1 MDAAGGGGAPGA
13 RRFAG
18 RVALVTGGGSGLGA
32 ALARRFAEE
41 GAAVVVADLDR
52 AAAELVTA
60 AIGAAGGA
68 ALPIRLDVAE
78 AKGWAATV
86 DRVERVFGRLD
97 VLVNNAGMIMRRG
110 IAAQTAEGWRR
121 TIDVNLT
128 GAFLGLRA
136 CTPLLAAERRG
147 AVVNIASTAGLTAHG
162 DAAYT
167 ASKWG
172 LRGLTRAAALEL
184 VGRGIRVNA
193 VCPATIDTPL
203 TAAGPAG
210 HLAANRAAIPMG
222 RPAAPEEVAEVVLFL
237 ASDHASFVTG
247 AEIAVDGGL
256 IAGGIAW
263 MRAQLQSRS
272 TGESHPSPDGNT

>member
-1 MDAAGGGGAPGA
+1 
-13 RRFAG
+13 
-18 RVALVTGGGSGLGA
+18 
-32 ALARRFAEE
+32 
-41 GAAVVVADLDR
+41 
-52 AAAELVTA
+52 
-60 AIGAAGGA
+60 
-68 ALPIRLDVAE
+68 
-78 AKGWAATV
+78 
-86 DRVERVFGRLD
+86 
-97 VLVNNAGMIMRRG
+97 MITRRG

-121 TIDVNLT
+121 VLDVNLT
-128 GAFLGLRA
+128 GAFLGLRTFA
-136 CTPLLAAERRG
+136 PLLGAGGRG
-147 AVVNIASTAGLTAHG
+147 AVVNIASTAGMTAHG

-172 LRGLTRAAALEL
+172 LRGLTRAAALEF

-193 VCPATIDTPL
+193 VCPATIETPL
-203 TAAGPAG
+203 TEAGPPG

-263 MRAQLQSRS
+263 MRAQLQARLAEE
-272 TGESHPSPDGNT
+272 GRQG

>member
-1 MDAAGGGGAPGA
+1 MNVAVRGGAPGA
-13 RRFAG
+13 RRFDG
-18 RVALVTGGGSGLGA
+18 RVALVTGAGGGLGA

-41 GAAVVVADLDR
+41 GAAVVVADLR
-52 AAAELVTA
+52 PEAAEDVTA
-60 AIGAAGGA
+60 AIRAIGGV
-68 ALPIRLDVAE
+68 ALPLRLDVAE
-78 AKGWAATV
+78 EQGWASAV
-86 DRVERVFGRLD
+86 ERVEQVFGRLD

-110 IAAQTAEGWRR
+110 VATQTLDGWRR
-121 TIDVNLT
+121 MLDVNLT
-128 GAFLGLRA
+128 GAFLSLRA
-136 CTPLLAAERRG
+136 FAPLLAARGGG

-172 LRGLTRAAALEL
+172 LRGLTRAAALEF
-184 VGRGIRVNA
+184 VARGIRVNA

-203 TAAGPAG
+203 TAAGPPG

-237 ASDHASFVTG
+237 ASDQASFVTG

-263 MRAQLQSRS
+263 MRAQLQARS
-272 TGESHPSPDGNT
+272 AGDGGPV

>member
-1 MDAAGGGGAPGA
+1 M
-13 RRFAG
+13 
-18 RVALVTGGGSGLGA
+18 TGGGSGLGA
-32 ALARRFAEE
+32 ALAQRFADE
-41 GAAVVVADLDR
+41 GAAVVVADLNP
-52 AAAELVTA
+52 AAAEAVA
-60 AIGAAGGA
+60 SAIGAAGGV
-68 ALPIRLDVAE
+68 ALPLALDVTE
-78 AKGWAATV
+78 EPGWAAA
-86 DRVERVFGRLD
+86 VERVQQVFGRLD

-110 IAAQTAEGWRR
+110 IATQTLDGWRR
-121 TIDVNLT
+121 MLDVNLT

-136 CTPLLAAERRG
+136 FAPLLAARRCG

-172 LRGLTRAAALEL
+172 LRGLTRAAALEF
-184 VGRGIRVNA
+184 VDRGIRVNA

-203 TAAGPAG
+203 TAAGPPG

-237 ASDHASFVTG
+237 ASDQASFVTG

-263 MRAQLQSRS
+263 MRAQLQARS
-272 TGESHPSPDGNT
+272 AGDCGLA

>member
-1 MDAAGGGGAPGA
+1 M
-13 RRFAG
+13 
-18 RVALVTGGGSGLGA
+18 TGGGSGLGA
-32 ALARRFAEE
+32 ALAQRFAEE
-41 GAAVVVADLDR
+41 GAAVVVTDLNR
-52 AAAELVTA
+52 AAAE
-60 AIGAAGGA
+60 AIASSIRIAGGT
-68 ALPIRLDVAE
+68 ALPLGLDVAE
-78 AKGWAATV
+78 EPGWTAAV
-86 DRVERVFGRLD
+86 ERVEQVFGRLD
-97 VLVNNAGMIMRRG
+97 ALVNNAGMIMRRG
-110 IAAQTAEGWRR
+110 IAAQTPDGWRR
-121 TIDVNLT
+121 MLDVNLT

-136 CTPLLAAERRG
+136 CAPLLAARG
-147 AVVNIASTAGLTAHG
+147 SAAVVNIASTAGLTAHG

-172 LRGLTRAAALEL
+172 LRGLTRAAALEF
-184 VGRGIRVNA
+184 VGHGIRVNA

-237 ASDHASFVTG
+237 ASDQASFVTG

-263 MRAQLQSRS
+263 MRAQLQARS
-272 TGESHPSPDGNT
+272 AGDGGPVR

>member
-1 MDAAGGGGAPGA
+1 MVADLRVDAAGQVAAEIHAGGG
-13 RRFAG
+13 
-18 RVALVTGGGSGLGA
+18 T
-32 ALARRFAEE
+32 ALAL
-41 GAAVVVADLDR
+41 G
-52 AAAELVTA
+52 
-60 AIGAAGGA
+60 
-68 ALPIRLDVAE
+68 LDVAAE
-78 AKGWAATV
+78 QGWAAAAA
-86 DRVERVFGRLD
+86 RVADAVGRLD

-110 IAAQTAEGWRR
+110 IAAQTPDGWRR
-121 TIDVNLT
+121 MLDVNLT
-128 GAFLGLRA
+128 GAFLGLRTFA
-136 CTPLLAAERRG
+136 PLLEAGGRG

-167 ASKWG
+167 AAKWG
-172 LRGLTRAAALEL
+172 LRGLTRAAALEF

-203 TAAGPAG
+203 TAAGPPG

-237 ASDHASFVTG
+237 ASDQASFVTG

-263 MRAQLQSRS
+263 MRAQLQARLA
-272 TGESHPSPDGNT
+272 DG

>member
-1 MDAAGGGGAPGA
+1 MTPTGEGGAPGA

-32 ALARRFAEE
+32 ALALRFAEE

-52 AAAELVTA
+52 AAAEEVAA
-60 AIGAAGGA
+60 AIGAAGGV
-68 ALPIRLDVAE
+68 ALPLGLDVAE
-78 AKGWAATV
+78 EQGWAAAV
-86 DRVERVFGRLD
+86 ERVETVFGRLD

-110 IAAQTAEGWRR
+110 VAAQTPDGWRR
-121 TIDVNLT
+121 MLDVNLT

-136 CTPLLAAERRG
+136 CAPLLASRG
-147 AVVNIASTAGLTAHG
+147 CGAAVNIASTAGLTAHG

-172 LRGLTRAAALEL
+172 LRGLTRAAALEF

-203 TAAGPAG
+203 TAAGPPG

-237 ASDHASFVTG
+237 ASDQASFVTG

-263 MRAQLQSRS
+263 MRAQLQARS
-272 TGESHPSPDGNT
+272 AGGGGPV

>member
-1 MDAAGGGGAPGA
+1 
-13 RRFAG
+13 
-18 RVALVTGGGSGLGA
+18 VTGGGSGLGA
-32 ALARRFAEE
+32 ALAQRFAEE
-41 GAAVVVADLDR
+41 GAAVVVTDLNPV
-52 AAAELVTA
+52 AAVAVAST
-60 AIGAAGGA
+60 IGATGGV
-68 ALPIRLDVAE
+68 ALPLALDVTE
-78 AKGWAATV
+78 EPGWAAA
-86 DRVERVFGRLD
+86 VERVQQVFGRLD
-97 VLVNNAGMIMRRG
+97 VLVNNAGMVMRRG
-110 IAAQTAEGWRR
+110 IATQTLDGWRR
-121 TIDVNLT
+121 MLDVNLT

-136 CTPLLAAERRG
+136 FAPLLAARRCG

-172 LRGLTRAAALEL
+172 LRGLTRAAALEF

-203 TAAGPAG
+203 TAAGPPG

-222 RPAAPEEVAEVVLFL
+222 RPAAPEEVAEVVLFV
-237 ASDHASFVTG
+237 ASDQASFVTG

-263 MRAQLQSRS
+263 MRAQLQARS
-272 TGESHPSPDGNT
+272 AGDCGLA

>member
-1 MDAAGGGGAPGA
+1 VTGGGGAPGA
-13 RRFAG
+13 HRFAG

-32 ALARRFAEE
+32 ALAQRFAEE
-41 GAAVVVADLDR
+41 GAAVVVTDLNP
-52 AAAELVTA
+52 AAAEAVA
-60 AIGAAGGA
+60 SAIGAAGGV
-68 ALPIRLDVAE
+68 ALPLALDVAE
-78 AKGWAATV
+78 EPGWAAA
-86 DRVERVFGRLD
+86 VERVQQVFGRLD

-110 IAAQTAEGWRR
+110 IAAQTPGGWRR
-121 TIDVNLT
+121 MLDVNLT

-136 CTPLLAAERRG
+136 CAPLLAARSCG
-147 AVVNIASTAGLTAHG
+147 AVVNIASTVGLTAHG
-162 DAAYT
+162 DVAYT

-172 LRGLTRAAALEL
+172 LRGLTRAAALEF

-203 TAAGPAG
+203 TAAGPPG

-237 ASDHASFVTG
+237 ASDQASFVTG

-263 MRAQLQSRS
+263 MRAQLQARS
-272 TGESHPSPDGNT
+272 AGDGGPV